1 MNRRT
6 HTSGWVL
13 VETLV
18 ALVVLSIGV
27 IAVNRATHEALVTRA
42 QARDYTQARFLLEQL
57 MSELELQPKFRQG
70 ASASGPFGDEFPR
83 FTWEW
88 TVAKVEM
95 PEPEAPDRLP
105 IGFMDHF
112 QFPAAYLGKISAT
125 VRWTRAGRPFE
136 MTAETLVGPDKL
148 LAEEEDSLEIEQET

>member
-1 MNRRT
+1 MNRRA
-6 HTSGWVL
+6 HTGGWVL

-18 ALVVLSIGV
+18 ALVVLSVGV
-27 IAVNRATHEALVTRA
+27 IAVNRATYEALVTRA

-57 MSELELQPKFRQG
+57 MSELELQPEFRDG
-70 ASASGPFGDEFPR
+70 VSASGPFGDEFPR
-83 FTWEW
+83 FVWEW

-95 PEPEAPDRLP
+95 PKPEIPGRLP

-112 QFPAAYLGKISAT
+112 KFPAESLGKVSVT

-148 LAEEEDSLEIEQET
+148 LDDEEDLLEIEQET